1 MIEASIILIALC
13 VLGAIT
19 GVVKSWLES
28 GEPFDNRRFAY
39 LILIIEALIA
49 GIVASLTFV
58 GITAVFPWTYL
69 LAFLAG
75 LGIDVTGYLSV
86 KVAKYTLGL

>member
-39 LILIIEALIA
+39 LIIEALIA